1 MTVDGAFQKTNAA
14 LRRHPSF
21 ATRRSCHV
29 LRSRRRLAALAVAGA
44 TLCGCASTQFRSAGQ
59 MLEEPLCQGPNDN
72 VSALILWGAQWRPD
86 QKEPALRE
94 AAAKRG
100 IEKFFADSR
109 CFMNTRVLQS
119 VNDRPAL
126 DAAPEDLRGLAARER
141 PAASRALFI
150 TVRELGPVLKV
161 FNSFA
166 LLEGGT
172 EVVFDVRS
180 LDIATGQS
188 SSDFQASWQ
197 RGGPWVIKGTG
208 SLDADM
214 HAALAATLRPR
225 TAR

>member
-1 MTVDGAFQKTNAA
+1 MMVDRAFQQAGA
-14 LRRHPSF
+14 VLLRHPCF
-21 ATRRSCHV
+21 ATRLSCDV
-29 LRSRRRLAALAVAGA
+29 LLSRRRLAAVAVAGA
-44 TLCGCASTQFRSAGQ
+44 ALCGCASTQFRSAGQ
-59 MLEEPLCQGPNDN
+59 MPEEPLCQGSNEN
-72 VSALILWGAQWRPD
+72 VSALVLWGAQWRPD

-109 CFMNTRVLQS
+109 CFMNTRVLES

-141 PAASRALFI
+141 PVASRALFI

-161 FNSFA
+161 FNSLA

-172 EVVFDVRS
+172 ELVFDVRS
-180 LDIATGQS
+180 LDIATGRS
-188 SSDFQASWQ
+188 SSDFQVSWQ
-197 RGGPWVIKGTG
+197 RGGPWFIKGTS

-214 HAALAATLRPR
+214 RAALAATLRPR
-225 TAR
+225 AAP